1 MTSLFSGPLSIN
13 DLLQHKTLT
22 PLGADDQ
29 DLLKRIQS
37 LDVTGYSEADV
48 REEIISPL
56 LKVLGYDKQTYFSIE
71 RTKPIQLLGRKNY
84 LDYNMTLWSE
94 NFWLI
99 EAKKPKSKGLRFG
112 VPDIRQA
119 IGYAVHPEI
128 NAALFVL
135 CDGRKIAVFDR
146 EVNQMEPALTV
157 NIANLRDDI
166 DKLRAILGPWQI
178 WFFEKRRIV
187 RYLDKVFNKELIMAR
202 VEEFK
207 VLVARR
213 LDSKRR
219 IVMNNMRSVL
229 PSSEDTDE
237 SDKILRESGAVD
249 LIDGVFFLQCNKR
262 STITIAETL
271 VNHCQKETFEVL
283 HRVFPDHARDMNDHY
298 CMHALN
304 LLIHLNEEN
313 VSVNWLPSWLDDR
326 HDLENAVKMFIAK
339 CLTHFESDPI
349 RRNIL
354 LCASGLRRLF
364 KMIMVVEERVWRGG
378 EIQHVLGRYMDPEDN
393 WAQLLSSPER
403 HNLLMLDGWANVE
416 VARIVR
422 ECSDSHGRPLPRS
435 VEIRLRDIWRI
446 ESSILST
453 AQSYMDLLK
462 ERDMGEIYPTEATD
476 VVYGSLGQGI
486 LCIVDH
492 HTAWKNY
499 VLEHHRDDVETLAR
513 IGSRQAREWLGLGI
527 ETPCLPLCDQHMAD
541 RFFLGDL
548 AMFRGL
554 KNAYGFS

>member
-1 MTSLFSGPLSIN
+1 M
-13 DLLQHKTLT
+13 
-22 PLGADDQ
+22 
-29 DLLKRIQS
+29 
-37 LDVTGYSEADV
+37 
-48 REEIISPL
+48 
-56 LKVLGYDKQTYFSIE
+56 
-71 RTKPIQLLGRKNY
+71 
-84 LDYNMTLWSE
+84 
-94 NFWLI
+94 
-99 EAKKPKSKGLRFG
+99 
-112 VPDIRQA
+112 
-119 IGYAVHPEI
+119 
-128 NAALFVL
+128 
-135 CDGRKIAVFDR
+135 
-146 EVNQMEPALTV
+146 
-157 NIANLRDDI
+157 
-166 DKLRAILGPWQI
+166 
-178 WFFEKRRIV
+178 
-187 RYLDKVFNKELIMAR
+187 
-202 VEEFK
+202 
-207 VLVARR
+207 
-213 LDSKRR
+213 
-219 IVMNNMRSVL
+219 
-229 PSSEDTDE
+229 
-237 SDKILRESGAVD
+237 
-249 LIDGVFFLQCNKR
+249 
-262 STITIAETL
+262 TIAETL

-364 KMIMVVEERVWRGG
+364 KMIMVVEERVWRVG

-476 VVYGSLGQGI
+476 VVYDSLGQGI

-527 ETPCLPLCDQHMAD
+527 ETPCLPLCRINTWQIDFSWGTCQCFVIGLEECL
-541 RFFLGDL
+541 RIFLTERKC
-548 AMFRGL
+548 RGL
-554 KNAYGFS
+554 AVSFRNREGFEYDIASALT